1 MSKEQIQ
8 NEVLAVRYVFRLEVG
23 ERVRALEELLYS
35 GPALSAW
42 IGAIQWEMAR
52 TPEVTLADAALYLD
66 RGTLRKEKQACEGA
80 GVDLAGIS
88 AACDTAELEAGYQ
101 AVLGKRE
108 ENLRAAKL
116 SEVEELLLAAK
127 SSKDTDDKEEYLRQ
141 IQWALTRR
149 NWERELDAEQLWAL
163 AVAERQQPVADE
175 RTVLRLDAIA
185 RGDWALWFNAHL
197 GRRAGLERGK
207 ALIVGGGPGAGKTS
221 LGCVLAVDA
230 LRANCPVLFLQ
241 LELSAMETV
250 EHMQRQNPEHGLEG
264 GLWWQWDALEEG
276 RPVPEN
282 WRTLLRIPPDPR
294 RDAEWIEDEIRSFA
308 TKAKHA
314 RESDG
319 SRHRVNG
326 LVIIDYV
333 QLMSVPVKEKGQQA
347 HEAMMNWVSRIVKTA
362 SVHEAVVVFLSQLN
376 KADQKE
382 ATAGGTALAGADLAR
397 CADAVVMVQKAKKGE
412 SRWEACAPHEH
423 AEVVGGGEGEARLLS
438 FSKTR
443 GRARSAEGVVWADRQ
458 LLLSTGWWASLRD
471 GSRWVEVGEAVA
483 AQQGVQERRRARR
496 GPRTAEEMANFEDE
510 LLKMGPGSL
519 IP

>member
-52 TPEVTLADAALYLD
+52 TPEVTLSDAALYLD
-66 RGTLRKEKQACEGA
+66 RATLRKEKQACEYA

-88 AACDTAELEAGYQ
+88 AACDTAELEAGYR
-101 AVLGKRE
+101 AVRERRE
-108 ENLRAAKL
+108 ENLRAAKVN
-116 SEVEELLLAAK
+116 EVKELLAAAET
-127 SSKDTDDKEEYLRQ
+127 SQDIAEKEEYLRQ

-149 NWERELDAEQLWAL
+149 NWEQELDAEQLWAL
-163 AVAERQQPVADE
+163 AVAERQEPAADE
-175 RTVLRLDAIA
+175 RTVLRLDAIT
-185 RGDWALWFNAHL
+185 RGEWALWFNAHL

-207 ALIVGGGPGAGKTS
+207 TLILGGGPGAGKTS

-230 LRANCPVLFLQ
+230 LKANCPVLFLQ

-250 EHMQRQNPEHGLEG
+250 EHMQRQNPEHGLDE

-347 HEAMMNWVSRIVKTA
+347 HDAMMNWVSRIVKTA

-397 CADAVVMVQKAKKGE
+397 CADAVCMVQKGKKGE

-443 GRARSAEGVVWADRQ
+443 GRARNTEGMQWADRH

-471 GSRWVEVGEAVA
+471 GSTWADVAGATPVEETT
-483 AQQGVQERRRARR
+483 QERRRAPRR
-496 GPRTAEEMANFEDE
+496 GRMTEEERQAWEARVLGF
-510 LLKMGPGSL
+510 
-519 IP
+519 